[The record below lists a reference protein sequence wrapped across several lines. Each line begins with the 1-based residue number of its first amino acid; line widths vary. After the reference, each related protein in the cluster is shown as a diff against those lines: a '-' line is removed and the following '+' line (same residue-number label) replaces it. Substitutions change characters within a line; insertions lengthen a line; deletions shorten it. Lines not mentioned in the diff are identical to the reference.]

1 MNAEIK
7 ITEKKMNFLK
17 KDTVVKTDKMDE
29 LKEMGVISDKC
40 NCSIY
45 SMATV
50 AGGILLA
57 VGAVIF
63 SLIAM

>member
-7 ITEKKMNFLK
+7 ITEKEMSFFR
-17 KDTVVKTDKMDE
+17 KDTEKKMDKMDE

-40 NCSIY
+40 NCSVY
-45 SMATV
+45 SMVTV

-57 VGAVIF
+57 VGTVIF